1 MGSSRL
7 LSRSLLN
14 NFIGI
19 QYYYSS
25 HGYRIPDPESS
36 PLESAKQEE
45 ASTEKA
51 ESDTLFPD
59 STVISSTDEG
69 AKNDVVFVSP
79 KKMRRAPSASER
91 NLTCSY
97 PSQSG
102 VDSISSSLQHDLDA
116 MLNLP
121 ISLPS
126 PDRGVCDVEK
136 KEESG
141 VSLFSTGRGKKIEVS
156 EEKMR
161 EAEKKL
167 NGYMKEEEKSDVCLF
182 STGRGKKI
190 TIDESKLKEA
200 EKKLNSYLGEEE
212 KKEESGVSLFS
223 TGRGKR
229 IVVSEEKMREAE
241 NKLSGYL
248 GEEEKKDGTC
258 LFSTGRGKKITIDE
272 SKLKEAEKKL
282 TGYMKEGEES
292 GVSLFTTGRGK
303 KIEVSEEKMREA
315 ENKLNGYEKE
325 EKEGMSLFSTGRGKR
340 LRIDEKRLR
349 EAKERMDGYMNGEEE
364 KKGESGVSLFSTG
377 RGKKI
382 EVSEEKMREAEK
394 KLNGYMKEE
403 EKSDGLCLFSTGRG
417 KKITIDENKLKEAE
431 NKLNGYAKE
440 EEKNEGMSLFTT
452 GRGKKIE
459 VSEEKMREAESKLNG
474 YANEKDDTP
483 SLFTTGRGKQVAVS
497 SRQLAQASALLD
509 RLAEQDTPA
518 IQRPERAS
526 PDRVEEQHVVE
537 KVGSQRVSVAV
548 GGGPRKPQLAPPSP
562 KKEKNLHKVNR
573 EAYEKNVGGARKKKK
588 EYVPIR
594 IMNNNFIYSQ
604 PDARNSRARVK
615 GQGGGAKGKAVS
627 EAVQAM
633 MKKWD
638 YCMDI
643 TESPAPEN
651 GAFSRLT
658 QQYGAPFHQEYS
670 RLHESVRTALEN
682 GGMQPR
688 ARDALEATDLFFALS
703 QCEYNAQKD
712 WNEALEREGVNPFL
726 LSITSRNAEFVVF
739 ASDALDALPA
749 AFHTADTPNPMF
761 ERLLELMRRE
771 GAEAPLLTPAWLRC
785 QYRNVLW
792 KQASKARWARSVEPC
807 RLRLVLQNCLWRYF
821 TELYLAR
828 PPPLKRLVQRD
839 ESEARFVTLVVS
851 DVLACPPLPDYDQVE
866 EAPAE
871 KKETPAGVVELT
883 DGWYFIEAALDPALT
898 ALLQVHLIYPGL
910 KLRVACARIQSN
922 SSGCAPLEMRVNQP
936 RRPQPRFFSLEAGES
951 GGEKEVAFFG
961 EESAAPRYMLQYNNT
976 RRAAWNG
983 PVGFVSSYTFNTNVN
998 DCINEGGPIPQTDV
1012 VVVRKYGVRFQEQV
1026 GERRV
1031 YRTEEEE
1038 RREQKR
1044 WEEAYAGVVKEVVA
1058 KKEKAWEAEDRAAEE
1073 EAEWVRSRKEQ
1084 ERQSEIESEAQRV
1097 MEARGM
1103 KERVVSMIGY
1113 LQVMSPYRFEAE
1125 EKEKGV
1131 DVNSLCLMTG
1141 AKVDPVVGASHH
1153 IYDTISVTLWNTNAA
1168 MMESLKEGC
1177 VYRVTMLQ
1185 AQQSVDPQRNELLLS
1200 TSNGTRWE
1208 DITDAYKKV
1217 MVGKKSVFDVWRP
1230 RQVAS
1235 LKAVETEW
1243 REKRRTLDCDLLLF
1257 FLFSSAKK
1265 QNEKQGFYYEIT
1277 FCDISGHVAILTVS
1291 EAFFVTASHPH
1302 HP

>member
-1 MGSSRL
+1 M
-7 LSRSLLN
+7 
-14 NFIGI
+14 
-19 QYYYSS
+19 
-25 HGYRIPDPESS
+25 
-36 PLESAKQEE
+36 
-45 ASTEKA
+45 EKA

-126 PDRGVCDVEK
+126 PGRSVCDVEK
-136 KEESG
+136 KESDMC
-141 VSLFSTGRGKKIEVS
+141 VFSTGRGKKIEVS

-161 EAEKKL
+161 EAEVKL
-167 NGYMKEEEKSDVCLF
+167 NGYMKEEEKSGGLCLF
-182 STGRGKKI
+182 STGRGKKL
-190 TIDESKLKEA
+190 TIDENKLKEA
-200 EKKLNSYLGEEE
+200 EKKLNGYMREEEE
-212 KKEESGVSLFS
+212 KKEESGVSLF
-223 TGRGKR
+223 T
-229 IVVSEEKMREAE
+229 
-241 NKLSGYL
+241 
-248 GEEEKKDGTC
+248 
-258 LFSTGRGKKITIDE
+258 TGRGKKLKIDDN
-272 SKLKEAEKKL
+272 KLKEAEKKFD
-282 TGYMKEGEES
+282 GYMKEEKEEP

-303 KIEVSEEKMREA
+303 KIEVSEEKRREA
-315 ENKLNGYEKE
+315 ENKLNGYAKEEEEGMCLFSTGRGKRLRIDENKLKEAEVKLNGYMREEEKE
-325 EKEGMSLFSTGRGKR
+325 ESGVSLFSTGRGKR
-340 LRIDEKRLR
+340 LKIDEKRLR
-349 EAKERMDGYMNGEEE
+349 EAKERMDGYMNDEEE
-364 KKGESGVSLFSTG
+364 KKEEGMSLFSTG
-377 RGKKI
+377 RGRKI
-382 EVSEEKMREAEK
+382 EVSEEKMREAEN
-394 KLNGYMKEE
+394 KLNGYAKEE
-403 EKSDGLCLFSTGRG
+403 KNEGMSLFTTGRG
-417 KKITIDENKLKEAE
+417 KKLTIDENKLKEAE
-431 NKLNGYAKE
+431 NKLNGYSKE
-440 EEKNEGMSLFTT
+440 ETKKEEGMSLFTT

-459 VSEEKMREAESKLNG
+459 VSEEKMKEAENKLNG
-474 YANEKDDTP
+474 YSKEETDNTP

-509 RLAEQDTPA
+509 RLAEQDTPT

-573 EAYEKNVGGARKKKK
+573 EAYEKNVSGARKKK

-604 PDARNSRARVK
+604 PDARSSRARLK
-615 GQGGGAKGKAVS
+615 GQSGGAKGKTVS

-633 MKKWD
+633 MKWN
-638 YCMDI
+638 YSLDI
-643 TESPAPEN
+643 TDSPAPEN

-658 QQYGAPFHQEYS
+658 QQYGTPFHQEYS
-670 RLHESVRTALEN
+670 RLHESVRTTLEN

-712 WNEALEREGVNPFL
+712 WNETLARAGVNPFL

-739 ASDALDALPA
+739 ASDALDALPV
-749 AFHTADTPNPMF
+749 AFHTVDTPNPMF

-771 GAEAPLLTPAWLRC
+771 GAEASLLTPAWLRC

-821 TELYLAR
+821 TELFLAR

-871 KKETPAGVVELT
+871 KKEIPAGVVELT

-910 KLRVACARIQSN
+910 KLRVACARIQNN

-983 PVGFVSSYTFNTNVN
+983 PVGFVPSYTFNTNIN

-1026 GERRV
+1026 GEKRV

-1073 EAEWVRSRKEQ
+1073 EAEWVRSRREQ

-1141 AKVDPVVGASHH
+1141 GKVDPVVGASHH
-1153 IYDTISVTLWNTNAA
+1153 IYDTIFVTLWNTNAA

-1208 DITDAYKKV
+1208 DITDAYKKA

-1291 EAFFVTASHPH
+1291 EAFFVTSSHPH

>member
-1 MGSSRL
+1 M
-7 LSRSLLN
+7 
-14 NFIGI
+14 
-19 QYYYSS
+19 
-25 HGYRIPDPESS
+25 
-36 PLESAKQEE
+36 
-45 ASTEKA
+45 
-51 ESDTLFPD
+51 
-59 STVISSTDEG
+59 
-69 AKNDVVFVSP
+69 
-79 KKMRRAPSASER
+79 
-91 NLTCSY
+91 
-97 PSQSG
+97 
-102 VDSISSSLQHDLDA
+102 
-116 MLNLP
+116 
-121 ISLPS
+121 
-126 PDRGVCDVEK
+126 
-136 KEESG
+136 
-141 VSLFSTGRGKKIEVS
+141 
-156 EEKMR
+156 
-161 EAEKKL
+161 
-167 NGYMKEEEKSDVCLF
+167 
-182 STGRGKKI
+182 
-190 TIDESKLKEA
+190 
-200 EKKLNSYLGEEE
+200 
-212 KKEESGVSLFS
+212 SLFS

-229 IVVSEEKMREAE
+229 IAVSEEKMKEAE
-241 NKLSGYL
+241 TKLNGYL
-248 GEEEKKDGTC
+248 GEEKEESGVS
-258 LFSTGRGKKITIDE
+258 LFTTGRGKKLKIDDN
-272 SKLKEAEKKL
+272 KLKEAEKKL
-282 TGYMKEGEES
+282 DGYMKEEKEEP

-315 ENKLNGYEKE
+315 ENKLNGYAKE
-325 EKEGMSLFSTGRGKR
+325 EEEGMCLFSTGRGKR
-340 LRIDEKRLR
+340 LRIDESKLKEAEVKLNGYMREEEKEESGVSLFSTGRGKRLKIDEKRLR
-349 EAKERMDGYMNGEEE
+349 EAKERMEGYMNGEEE
-364 KKGESGVSLFSTG
+364 KKEEGRSLFTTG

-394 KLNGYMKEE
+394 KLKGYAKDE
-403 EKSDGLCLFSTGRG
+403 EKKEDTGLSLFSTGRG
-417 KKITIDENKLKEAE
+417 KKLTIDENKLKEAE
-431 NKLNGYAKE
+431 NKLNGYSKE
-440 EEKNEGMSLFTT
+440 ETKKEEGMSLFTT

-459 VSEEKMREAESKLNG
+459 VSEEKMREAEKKLNG
-474 YANEKDDTP
+474 YSKEEKDDTP
-483 SLFTTGRGKQVAVS
+483 SLFTTGRGKKIEVSEKKMKEAENKLNGYSKEEKDNTPSLFTTGRGKQVAMS

-509 RLAEQDTPA
+509 RLAEQDTPT

-573 EAYEKNVGGARKKKK
+573 EAYEKNVSSARKKK

-604 PDARNSRARVK
+604 PDARSSRARLK
-615 GQGGGAKGKAVS
+615 GQSGAKGKTVS

-633 MKKWD
+633 MKKWN
-638 YCMDI
+638 YSLDI
-643 TESPAPEN
+643 TDSPAPEN

-658 QQYGAPFHQEYS
+658 QQYGTPFHQEYS
-670 RLHESVRTALEN
+670 RLHESVRTTLEN

-712 WNEALEREGVNPFL
+712 WNETLARAGVNPFL

-739 ASDALDALPA
+739 ASDALDALPV
-749 AFHTADTPNPMF
+749 AFHTVDTPNPMF

-771 GAEAPLLTPAWLRC
+771 GAEASLLTPAWLRC

-792 KQASKARWARSVEPC
+792 KQASKSRWARSVEPC

-821 TELYLAR
+821 TELFLAR

-871 KKETPAGVVELT
+871 KKEIPAGVVELT

-910 KLRVACARIQSN
+910 KLRVACARIQNN

-983 PVGFVSSYTFNTNVN
+983 PVGFVPSYTFNTNIN

-1058 KKEKAWEAEDRAAEE
+1058 KKEKAWEAEDRAVEE
-1073 EAEWVRSRKEQ
+1073 EAEWVRSRREQ
-1084 ERQSEIESEAQRV
+1084 ERQSEIESEAQCV

-1141 AKVDPVVGASHH
+1141 GKVDPVVGASHH
-1153 IYDTISVTLWNTNAA
+1153 IYDTIFVTLWNTNAA

-1208 DITDAYKKV
+1208 DITDAYKKA

-1291 EAFFVTASHPH
+1291 EAFFVTSSHPH

>member
-1 MGSSRL
+1 M
-7 LSRSLLN
+7 
-14 NFIGI
+14 
-19 QYYYSS
+19 
-25 HGYRIPDPESS
+25 
-36 PLESAKQEE
+36 
-45 ASTEKA
+45 EKA

-59 STVISSTDEG
+59 STVISSTDGG

-126 PDRGVCDVEK
+126 PSRSVCDVEK
-136 KEESG
+136 KESDMC
-141 VSLFSTGRGKKIEVS
+141 VFSTGRGKKIEVS

-161 EAEKKL
+161 EAEVKL
-167 NGYMKEEEKSDVCLF
+167 NGYMKEEEKSGGLCLF
-182 STGRGKKI
+182 STGRGKKL
-190 TIDESKLKEA
+190 TIDENKLKEA
-200 EKKLNSYLGEEE
+200 EKKLNGYMREEEE

-229 IVVSEEKMREAE
+229 IAVSEEKMKEAE
-241 NKLSGYL
+241 SKLNGYL
-248 GEEEKKDGTC
+248 GEEEKEESGVS
-258 LFSTGRGKKITIDE
+258 LFTTGRGKKLKIDDN
-272 SKLKEAEKKL
+272 KLKEAEKKL
-282 TGYMKEGEES
+282 DGYMKEEKEEP

-303 KIEVSEEKMREA
+303 KIEVSEEKM
-315 ENKLNGYEKE
+315 K
-325 EKEGMSLFSTGRGKR
+325 
-340 LRIDEKRLR
+340 
-349 EAKERMDGYMNGEEE
+349 
-364 KKGESGVSLFSTG
+364 
-377 RGKKI
+377 
-382 EVSEEKMREAEK
+382 EAEK
-394 KLNGYMKEE
+394 KLNGYAKDE
-403 EKSDGLCLFSTGRG
+403 EKKEDTGLSLFTTGRG
-417 KKITIDENKLKEAE
+417 KKLTIDENKLKEAE
-431 NKLNGYAKE
+431 NKLNGYAK

-459 VSEEKMREAESKLNG
+459 VSEEKLKEAENKLNG
-474 YANEKDDTP
+474 YSKEEKDDTP
-483 SLFTTGRGKQVAVS
+483 SLFTTGRGNQVAVS

-509 RLAEQDTPA
+509 RLAEQDTPT

-573 EAYEKNVGGARKKKK
+573 EAYEKNVSGARKKKK

-604 PDARNSRARVK
+604 PDARSSRARLK
-615 GQGGGAKGKAVS
+615 GQSGAKGKTVS

-633 MKKWD
+633 MKKWN
-638 YCMDI
+638 YSLDI
-643 TESPAPEN
+643 TDSPAPEN

-658 QQYGAPFHQEYS
+658 QQYGTPFHQEYS
-670 RLHESVRTALEN
+670 RLHESVRTTLEN

-712 WNEALEREGVNPFL
+712 WNEALARAGVNPFL

-739 ASDALDALPA
+739 ASDALDALPV
-749 AFHTADTPNPMF
+749 AFHTVDTPNPMF

-771 GAEAPLLTPAWLRC
+771 GAEASLLTPAWLRC

-821 TELYLAR
+821 TELFLAR

-871 KKETPAGVVELT
+871 KKEIPAGVVELT

-910 KLRVACARIQSN
+910 KLRVACARIQNN
-922 SSGCAPLEMRVNQP
+922 SSGCAPLEMRVNQL

-976 RRAAWNG
+976 RRATWNG
-983 PVGFVSSYTFNTNVN
+983 PVGFVPSYTFNTNIN

-1026 GERRV
+1026 GEKRV

-1073 EAEWVRSRKEQ
+1073 EAEWVRSRREQ

-1113 LQVMSPYRFEAE
+1113 LQVVSPYRFEAE

-1141 AKVDPVVGASHH
+1141 GKVDPVVGASHH
-1153 IYDTISVTLWNTNAA
+1153 IYDTIFVTLWNTNAA

-1208 DITDAYKKV
+1208 DITDAYKKA

-1291 EAFFVTASHPH
+1291 EAFFVTSSHPH

>member
-1 MGSSRL
+1 M
-7 LSRSLLN
+7 
-14 NFIGI
+14 
-19 QYYYSS
+19 
-25 HGYRIPDPESS
+25 
-36 PLESAKQEE
+36 
-45 ASTEKA
+45 EKA

-126 PDRGVCDVEK
+126 PGRSVCDMEK
-136 KEESG
+136 KESDMC
-141 VSLFSTGRGKKIEVS
+141 VFSTGRGKKIEVS
-156 EEKMR
+156 EEKMK
-161 EAEKKL
+161 EAETKL
-167 NGYMKEEEKSDVCLF
+167 NGYLGEGEKESGVSLF
-182 STGRGKKI
+182 TTGRGKKLK
-190 TIDESKLKEA
+190 IDDNKLKEA
-200 EKKLNSYLGEEE
+200 EKKL
-212 KKEESGVSLFS
+212 
-223 TGRGKR
+223 
-229 IVVSEEKMREAE
+229 
-241 NKLSGYL
+241 
-248 GEEEKKDGTC
+248 D
-258 LFSTGRGKKITIDE
+258 
-272 SKLKEAEKKL
+272 
-282 TGYMKEGEES
+282 GYMKEEKEEP

-315 ENKLNGYEKE
+315 ENKLNGYAKE
-325 EKEGMSLFSTGRGKR
+325 EEEGMCLFSTGRGKR
-340 LRIDEKRLR
+340 LRIDESKLK
-349 EAKERMDGYMNGEEE
+349 EAEVKLNGYMREEE
-364 KKGESGVSLFSTG
+364 KEESGVSLFSTG
-377 RGKKI
+377 RGKRLKI
-382 EVSEEKMREAEK
+382 DEKRLREAKERME
-394 KLNGYMKEE
+394 GYMNGEE
-403 EKSDGLCLFSTGRG
+403 EK
-417 KKITIDENKLKEAE
+417 KE
-431 NKLNGYAKE
+431 
-440 EEKNEGMSLFTT
+440 EGMSLFTT

-459 VSEEKMREAESKLNG
+459 VSEEKMREAEKKLKGYAKDEEKKEDTGLSLFSTGRGKKLTIDENKLKKAENKLNG
-474 YANEKDDTP
+474 YSKEEKDDTP
-483 SLFTTGRGKQVAVS
+483 SLFTTGRGKKIEVSEEKMKEAENKLNGYSKEEKDNTPSLFTTGRGKQVAMS

-509 RLAEQDTPA
+509 RLAEQDTPT

-573 EAYEKNVGGARKKKK
+573 EAYEKNVSGARKKK

-604 PDARNSRARVK
+604 PDARSSRARLK
-615 GQGGGAKGKAVS
+615 GQSGAKGKTVS

-633 MKKWD
+633 MKKWN
-638 YCMDI
+638 YSLDI
-643 TESPAPEN
+643 TDSPAPEN

-658 QQYGAPFHQEYS
+658 QQYGTPFHQEYS
-670 RLHESVRTALEN
+670 RLHESVRTTLEN

-712 WNEALEREGVNPFL
+712 WNETLARAGVNPFL

-739 ASDALDALPA
+739 ASDALDALPV
-749 AFHTADTPNPMF
+749 AFHTVDTPNPMF

-771 GAEAPLLTPAWLRC
+771 GAEASLLTPAWLRC

-792 KQASKARWARSVEPC
+792 KQASKSRWARSVEPC

-821 TELYLAR
+821 TELFLAR

-871 KKETPAGVVELT
+871 KKEIPAGVVELT

-910 KLRVACARIQSN
+910 KLRVACARIQNN

-983 PVGFVSSYTFNTNVN
+983 PVGFVPSYTFNTNIN

-1058 KKEKAWEAEDRAAEE
+1058 KKEKAWEAEDRAVEE
-1073 EAEWVRSRKEQ
+1073 EAEWVRSRREQ

-1141 AKVDPVVGASHH
+1141 GKVDPVVGASHH
-1153 IYDTISVTLWNTNAA
+1153 IYDTIFVTLWNTNAA

-1208 DITDAYKKV
+1208 DITDAYKKA

-1291 EAFFVTASHPH
+1291 EAFFVTSSHSH

>member
-1 MGSSRL
+1 M
-7 LSRSLLN
+7 
-14 NFIGI
+14 
-19 QYYYSS
+19 
-25 HGYRIPDPESS
+25 
-36 PLESAKQEE
+36 
-45 ASTEKA
+45 
-51 ESDTLFPD
+51 
-59 STVISSTDEG
+59 
-69 AKNDVVFVSP
+69 
-79 KKMRRAPSASER
+79 
-91 NLTCSY
+91 
-97 PSQSG
+97 
-102 VDSISSSLQHDLDA
+102 
-116 MLNLP
+116 
-121 ISLPS
+121 
-126 PDRGVCDVEK
+126 
-136 KEESG
+136 
-141 VSLFSTGRGKKIEVS
+141 
-156 EEKMR
+156 
-161 EAEKKL
+161 
-167 NGYMKEEEKSDVCLF
+167 
-182 STGRGKKI
+182 
-190 TIDESKLKEA
+190 
-200 EKKLNSYLGEEE
+200 
-212 KKEESGVSLFS
+212 SLFS

-229 IVVSEEKMREAE
+229 IAVSEEKMKEAE
-241 NKLSGYL
+241 TKLNGYL
-248 GEEEKKDGTC
+248 GEEKEESGVS
-258 LFSTGRGKKITIDE
+258 LFTTGRGKKLKIDDN
-272 SKLKEAEKKL
+272 KLKEAEKKL
-282 TGYMKEGEES
+282 DGYMKEEKEEP

-315 ENKLNGYEKE
+315 ENKLNGYAKE
-325 EKEGMSLFSTGRGKR
+325 EEEGMCLFSTGRGKR
-340 LRIDEKRLR
+340 LRIDESKLK
-349 EAKERMDGYMNGEEE
+349 EAEVKLNGYMREEE
-364 KKGESGVSLFSTG
+364 KEESGVSLFSTG
-377 RGKKI
+377 RGKRLKI
-382 EVSEEKMREAEK
+382 DEKRLREAKERME
-394 KLNGYMKEE
+394 GYMNGEE
-403 EKSDGLCLFSTGRG
+403 EMM
-417 KKITIDENKLKEAE
+417 E
-431 NKLNGYAKE
+431 
-440 EEKNEGMSLFTT
+440 EGMSLFTT

-459 VSEEKMREAESKLNG
+459 VSEEKMREAEKKLKGYAKDEEKKEDTGLSLFSTGRGKKLTIDENKLKEAENKLNG
-474 YANEKDDTP
+474 YSKEETKKEEGMSLFTTGRGKKIEVSEKKMKEAENKLNGYSKEEKDNTP
-483 SLFTTGRGKQVAVS
+483 SLFTTGRGKQVAMS

-509 RLAEQDTPA
+509 RLAEQDTPT

-573 EAYEKNVGGARKKKK
+573 EAYEKNVSSARKKK

-604 PDARNSRARVK
+604 PDARSSRARLK
-615 GQGGGAKGKAVS
+615 GQSGAKGKTVS

-633 MKKWD
+633 MKKWN
-638 YCMDI
+638 YSLDI
-643 TESPAPEN
+643 TDSPAPEN

-658 QQYGAPFHQEYS
+658 QQYGTPFHQEYS
-670 RLHESVRTALEN
+670 RLHESVRTTLEN

-712 WNEALEREGVNPFL
+712 WNETLARAGVNPFL

-739 ASDALDALPA
+739 ASDALDALPV
-749 AFHTADTPNPMF
+749 AFHTVDTPNPMF

-771 GAEAPLLTPAWLRC
+771 GAEASLLTPAWLRC

-792 KQASKARWARSVEPC
+792 KQASKSRWARSVEPC

-821 TELYLAR
+821 TELFLAR

-871 KKETPAGVVELT
+871 KKEIPAGVVELT

-910 KLRVACARIQSN
+910 KLRVACARIQNN

-983 PVGFVSSYTFNTNVN
+983 PVGFVPSYTFNTNIN

-1058 KKEKAWEAEDRAAEE
+1058 KKEKAWEAEDRAVEE
-1073 EAEWVRSRKEQ
+1073 EAEWVRSRREQ
-1084 ERQSEIESEAQRV
+1084 ERQSEIESEAQCV

-1141 AKVDPVVGASHH
+1141 GKVDPVVGASHH
-1153 IYDTISVTLWNTNAA
+1153 IYDTIFVTLWNTNAA

-1208 DITDAYKKV
+1208 DITDAYKKA

-1291 EAFFVTASHPH
+1291 EAFFVTSSHPH

>member
-1 MGSSRL
+1 M
-7 LSRSLLN
+7 
-14 NFIGI
+14 
-19 QYYYSS
+19 
-25 HGYRIPDPESS
+25 
-36 PLESAKQEE
+36 
-45 ASTEKA
+45 EKA

-126 PDRGVCDVEK
+126 PGRSVCDVEK
-136 KEESG
+136 KESDMC
-141 VSLFSTGRGKKIEVS
+141 VFSTGRGKKIEVS

-161 EAEKKL
+161 EAEVKL
-167 NGYMKEEEKSDVCLF
+167 NGYMKEEEKSGGLCLF
-182 STGRGKKI
+182 STGRGKKL
-190 TIDESKLKEA
+190 TIDENKLKEA
-200 EKKLNSYLGEEE
+200 EKKLNGYMREEEE

-229 IVVSEEKMREAE
+229 IVVSEEKMKEAE
-241 NKLSGYL
+241 SKLNGYL
-248 GEEEKKDGTC
+248 GEEEKEESGVS
-258 LFSTGRGKKITIDE
+258 LFSTGRGKKLKIDDN
-272 SKLKEAEKKL
+272 KLKEAEKKL
-282 TGYMKEGEES
+282 DGYMKEEKEEP

-303 KIEVSEEKMREA
+303 KIEVSEEKRREA
-315 ENKLNGYEKE
+315 ENKLNGYAKEEEEGMCLFSTGRGKRLRIDESKLKEAEVKLNGYMREEEKE
-325 EKEGMSLFSTGRGKR
+325 ESGVSLFSTGRGKR
-340 LRIDEKRLR
+340 LKIDEKRLR
-349 EAKERMDGYMNGEEE
+349 EAKERMDGYMNDEEE
-364 KKGESGVSLFSTG
+364 KKEEGMSLFSTG
-377 RGKKI
+377 RGRKI
-382 EVSEEKMREAEK
+382 EVSEEKMREAEN
-394 KLNGYMKEE
+394 KLNGYAKEE
-403 EKSDGLCLFSTGRG
+403 KNEGMSLFTTGRG
-417 KKITIDENKLKEAE
+417 KKLTIDENKLKEAE
-431 NKLNGYAKE
+431 NKLNGYSKE
-440 EEKNEGMSLFTT
+440 ETKKEEGMSLFTT

-459 VSEEKMREAESKLNG
+459 VSEEKMKEAENKLNG
-474 YANEKDDTP
+474 YSKEEKDDTP

-509 RLAEQDTPA
+509 RLAEQDTPT

-526 PDRVEEQHVVE
+526 PDRVEEQHMVE

-573 EAYEKNVGGARKKKK
+573 EAYEKNMGGARKKKK

-604 PDARNSRARVK
+604 PDARSSRARLK
-615 GQGGGAKGKAVS
+615 GQSGGAKGKAVS

-638 YCMDI
+638 YCMDV
-643 TESPAPEN
+643 TDSPAPEN

-658 QQYGAPFHQEYS
+658 QKYGTPFHQEYS
-670 RLHESVRTALEN
+670 RLHESVRTTLEN

-712 WNEALEREGVNPFL
+712 WNEALARAGVNPFL

-739 ASDALDALPA
+739 ASDALDALPV

-771 GAEAPLLTPAWLRC
+771 GAEASLLTPAWLRC

-792 KQASKARWARSVEPC
+792 KQASKARWAHSMEPC

-821 TELYLAR
+821 TELFLAR

-851 DVLACPPLPDYDQVE
+851 DVLACPPLSDYDQVE

-871 KKETPAGVVELT
+871 KKEIPAGVVELT

-910 KLRVACARIQSN
+910 KLRVACARIQN
-922 SSGCAPLEMRVNQP
+922 NNSGCAPLEMRVNQP

-976 RRAAWNG
+976 RRATWNG
-983 PVGFVSSYTFNTNVN
+983 PVGFVPSYTFNTNIN

-1058 KKEKAWEAEDRAAEE
+1058 KKEKAWEAEDRAVEE
-1073 EAEWVRSRKEQ
+1073 EAEWVRSRREQ

-1113 LQVMSPYRFEAE
+1113 LQVVSPYRFEAE

-1141 AKVDPVVGASHH
+1141 GKVDPVVGASHH

-1208 DITDAYKKV
+1208 DITDAYKKAR
-1217 MVGKKSVFDVWRP
+1217 VGKKSVFDVWRP

-1291 EAFFVTASHPH
+1291 EAFFVTASHPP

>member
-36 PLESAKQEE
+36 PLESTKQEE
-45 ASTEKA
+45 ASMEKA

-126 PDRGVCDVEK
+126 PSRSVCDVEK
-136 KEESG
+136 KESDMC
-141 VSLFSTGRGKKIEVS
+141 VFSTGRGKKIEVS

-161 EAEKKL
+161 EAEVKL
-167 NGYMKEEEKSDVCLF
+167 NGYMKEEEKSGGLCLF
-182 STGRGKKI
+182 STGRGKKLR
-190 TIDESKLKEA
+190 IDENKLKEA
-200 EKKLNSYLGEEE
+200 EVKLNGYMREEE
-212 KKEESGVSLFS
+212 KEESGVSLFS

-229 IVVSEEKMREAE
+229 LKIDEKRLREAKE
-241 NKLSGYL
+241 RMEGYMN
-248 GEEEKKDGTC
+248 GEEEKK
-258 LFSTGRGKKITIDE
+258 E
-272 SKLKEAEKKL
+272 
-282 TGYMKEGEES
+282 EGM
-292 GVSLFTTGRGK
+292 SLFTTGRGK

-315 ENKLNGYEKE
+315 ENKLNGYSKE
-325 EKEGMSLFSTGRGKR
+325 EKDDTP
-340 LRIDEKRLR
+340 
-349 EAKERMDGYMNGEEE
+349 
-364 KKGESGVSLFSTG
+364 
-377 RGKKI
+377 
-382 EVSEEKMREAEK
+382 
-394 KLNGYMKEE
+394 
-403 EKSDGLCLFSTGRG
+403 
-417 KKITIDENKLKEAE
+417 
-431 NKLNGYAKE
+431 
-440 EEKNEGMSLFTT
+440 SLFTT

-459 VSEEKMREAESKLNG
+459 VSEEKMKEAENKLNG
-474 YANEKDDTP
+474 YSKEEKDNTP
-483 SLFTTGRGKQVAVS
+483 SLFTTGRGKQDAMS

-509 RLAEQDTPA
+509 RLAEQDTPT

-573 EAYEKNVGGARKKKK
+573 EAYEKNVSGARKKK

-604 PDARNSRARVK
+604 PDARSSRARLK
-615 GQGGGAKGKAVS
+615 GQSGGAKGKAVS

-638 YCMDI
+638 YCMDV
-643 TESPAPEN
+643 TDSPAPEN

-658 QQYGAPFHQEYS
+658 QQYGTPFHQEYS
-670 RLHESVRTALEN
+670 RLHESVRTTLEN

-712 WNEALEREGVNPFL
+712 WNETLARAGVNPFL

-739 ASDALDALPA
+739 ASDALDALPV
-749 AFHTADTPNPMF
+749 AFHTVDTPNPMF

-771 GAEAPLLTPAWLRC
+771 GAEASLLTPAWLRC

-792 KQASKARWARSVEPC
+792 KQASKSRWARSVEPC

-821 TELYLAR
+821 TELFLAR

-871 KKETPAGVVELT
+871 KKEIPAGVVELT

-910 KLRVACARIQSN
+910 KLRVACARIQNN

-983 PVGFVSSYTFNTNVN
+983 PVGFVPSYTFNTNIN

-1058 KKEKAWEAEDRAAEE
+1058 KKEKAWEAEDRAVEE
-1073 EAEWVRSRKEQ
+1073 EAEWVRSRREQ

-1141 AKVDPVVGASHH
+1141 GKVDPVVGASHH
-1153 IYDTISVTLWNTNAA
+1153 IYDTIFVTLWNTNAA

-1208 DITDAYKKV
+1208 DITDAYKKA

-1291 EAFFVTASHPH
+1291 EAFFVTSSHPH